1 MKELADLPSL
11 SRPELERWAR
21 RHWEEA
27 YAHDPVATEEA
38 TRRVLGRDVFVWSNL
53 PIRQLHQLSRTM
65 FVLAILTRG

>member
-1 MKELADLPSL
+1 VTRA
-11 SRPELERWAR
+11 ELERWAK

-38 TRRVLGRDVFVWSNL
+38 TRRILGRDVFVWSTL